1 MSSEQ
6 FEFIRELKKQFAFAI
21 AGLFLTIIIG
31 SITFYFTTSAN
42 MERIVIEQEELKA
55 AQSTTHQFVIELN
68 EKKINRYEY
77 DRDVDEL
84 KATMLRMESKIDLL
98 R

>member
-1 MSSEQ
+1 MSQDQ
-6 FEFIRELKKQFAFAI
+6 FEFIRELKKQFAVAI
-21 AGLFLTIIIG
+21 VGLFLTIIIG
-31 SITFYFTTSAN
+31 AITFYFTTSAN

-55 AQSTTHQFVIELN
+55 SQKTTHQFVIDLN
-68 EKKINRYEY
+68 EKKINRLEYEH
-77 DRDVDEL
+77 DIDEL